1 MALYV
6 SKISIPDFILTV
18 YLVLVNP
25 GLAADMGN
33 FPFKY
38 FHRAAEA
45 ECLRLTWPLPVSRL
59 GQFPGVNFKVE
70 GLKLKEWKLLHTA
83 MFEGGLKLESWTQGI
98 YSFSIVN
105 LG

>member
-1 MALYV
+1 MC
-6 SKISIPDFILTV
+6 
-18 YLVLVNP
+18 LVAVNP
-25 GLAADMGN
+25 GLAASLGN
-33 FPFKY
+33 FPYMHFE
-38 FHRAAEA
+38 RMAET

-70 GLKLKEWKLLHTA
+70 VLKLKDWKLLHTA